1 MIIVKIKN
9 RAIKGIP
16 AGCIGVKTD
25 VLIESRIFIYF
36 PIEILLWNYY
46 NQIILSIQKLLLYI
60 NALFDTIKI
69 IKLRIGIKLSKIR
82 EKKLNSIK
90 SEMAEIKKFIVSNND
105 LDKSEQNEIDYLN
118 NSYEDT
124 VTLTKIVNKENKLN
138 YNKNLDGIKKEL
150 QELRTAIENNKNLLN
165 EILLKIK

>member
-1 MIIVKIKN
+1 MSKIK
-9 RAIKGIP
+9 
-16 AGCIGVKTD
+16 
-25 VLIESRIFIYF
+25 
-36 PIEILLWNYY
+36 
-46 NQIILSIQKLLLYI
+46 
-60 NALFDTIKI
+60 
-69 IKLRIGIKLSKIR
+69 
-82 EKKLNSIK
+82 EKKLNTIK

-118 NSYEDT
+118 NSDEDT